1 MAEEADSS
9 GGENSTWTK
18 AESTFNKY
26 EFFFYNPSPSTLQP
40 PLNPP
45 PPSAVEFW
53 IFTYLYVYN
62 KNKTNSFGS
71 FFLPFSSRKVRDI
84 ANTLIHVRKL
94 LLGAWDAYIVIE
106 EIGNFARISSSQ
118 FPFIFSPPV
127 FTKKHTGKKSSG
139 CWVYYFV
146 FFFLKRLELG
156 SFCWRDSWNIEHIEI
171 AKRSGYVSDL
181 FLSLLGLEREE

>member
-26 EFFFYNPSPSTLQP
+26 VIFFNNPSPSTLRT
-40 PLNPP
+40 PLK
-45 PPSAVEFW
+45 PPSAVEFL

-62 KNKTNSFGS
+62 KNITNSFCF

-84 ANTLIHVRKL
+84 ANTLIRVRKL

-118 FPFIFSPPV
+118 FLFLFFPSPSSKNNTQAKIRSAAGFIILFL
-127 FTKKHTGKKSSG
+127 
-139 CWVYYFV
+139 
-146 FFFLKRLELG
+146 LKRLELG
-156 SFCWRDSWNIEHIEI
+156 SFCWRGSWNLEHIGI

-181 FLSLLGLEREE
+181 LPSLLGLETEE